1 MNTKKILS
9 IQAIFLLLM
18 LLSNYNRV
26 SAQFTRHIVWL
37 KNKGNN
43 TYALSNPSAYLSLRS
58 IDRRTRYTITI
69 DSSDLPIS
77 STYLTQIR
85 NVAGVTILN
94 VSKWL
99 NAVCIQCADPTALQT
114 IQNLPFVQQVAGLAA
129 RPSTTEKTKDKFIRD
144 EDILPLY
151 NSPTF
156 TRLNGDFYNY
166 GSTASLEIKL
176 HRAEFL
182 HNIGLRG
189 AGMQVAVL
197 DGGFYNYNTLPAFD
211 SINRNGQVLSTWD
224 FVARNQFVQDDHPH
238 GMQCLSTIAAN
249 IPGQFIGKAPQ
260 ASFHLFR
267 TEDVNSEY
275 PIEEFNWVCG
285 AERAD
290 SAGAD
295 LISSSLGYFDFDNPV
310 FNYTY
315 QQMNGR
321 TTISVKGAD
330 LAAKKGMLVFNSA
343 GNEGNGAWRYI
354 ITPADGDSVVAVGA
368 VNSAGAVASFS
379 SYGPSG
385 DGRIKPELAS
395 VGVAAVV
402 QNTSGGIG
410 AANGTSFACPNMAGI
425 ATCLW
430 QGFPEFNNM
439 KLLDALKRSASRY
452 TTPNDRIGYGIPD
465 LKNAFAFLLA
475 DYATTTASISN
486 CETTLS
492 WKSKDVSSMQY
503 IIERKLPSE
512 TAYRTIAQ
520 PSATGGTQLTNKT
533 YSYIDRLQG
542 VAAGQIQY
550 RVSQVIDT
558 NLATRQIVLLDSSI
572 SSLTTPCANT
582 DDIASILWIYPNP
595 LTGSS
600 KEKFIINITEPKQNL
615 VITCHDVTGRLI
627 GQYPFSKP
635 AGIYTNGELP
645 FKPTSSGV
653 YILTLWSD
661 NVKLDSK
668 EWVINY

>member
-1 MNTKKILS
+1 
-9 IQAIFLLLM
+9 M
-18 LLSNYNRV
+18 L
-26 SAQFTRHIVWL
+26 F
-37 KNKGNN
+37 
-43 TYALSNPSAYLSLRS
+43 RS
-58 IDRRTRYTITI
+58 
-69 DSSDLPIS
+69 SSDLPIS
-77 STYLTQIR
+77 PSYITQIR
-85 NVAGVTILN
+85 NISGVIILN

-99 NAVCIQCADPTALQT
+99 NAVCIQSADPIALQT

-129 RPSTTEKTKDKFIRD
+129 RPSTTEKTKDKFIRE
-144 EDILPLY
+144 EDILPIY
-151 NSPTF
+151 HTPTN

-166 GSTASLEIKL
+166 GNTASLEIKL

-249 IPGQFIGKAPQ
+249 IPGQFIGKAPK

-512 TAYRTIAQ
+512 TTYRTLAQ

-533 YSYIDRLQG
+533 YEI
-542 VAAGQIQY
+542 
-550 RVSQVIDT
+550 
-558 NLATRQIVLLDSSI
+558 
-572 SSLTTPCANT
+572 
-582 DDIASILWIYPNP
+582 
-595 LTGSS
+595 
-600 KEKFIINITEPKQNL
+600 
-615 VITCHDVTGRLI
+615 GR
-627 GQYPFSKP
+627 
-635 AGIYTNGELP
+635 AH
-645 FKPTSSGV
+645 V
-653 YILTLWSD
+653 
-661 NVKLDSK
+661 
-668 EWVINY
+668 

>member
-1 MNTKKILS
+1 MNTRKISLRLWLVL
-9 IQAIFLLLM
+9 ILA
-18 LLSNYNRV
+18 LLSSSNFV
-26 SAQFTRHIVWL
+26 SAQFTRHIIWL

-43 TYALSNPSAYLSLRS
+43 TYSISNPSSFLSPRS
-58 IDRRTRYTITI
+58 IDRRTRFTISI
-69 DSSDLPIS
+69 DSTDLPVS
-77 STYLTQIR
+77 STYVTQIR
-85 NVAGVTILN
+85 NISGVTILN
-94 VSKWL
+94 ISKWL
-99 NAVCIQCADPTALQT
+99 NAICIQSADVTALQT

-129 RPSTTEKTKDKFIRD
+129 RPSSTGKIKDKFIRE
-144 EDILPLY
+144 EDIFPLS
-151 NSPTF
+151 NQQLFSK
-156 TRLNGDFYNY
+156 LNGDFYNY
-166 GSTASLEIKL
+166 GNNASLEVKL

-211 SINRNGQVLSTWD
+211 SINRNGQVLGTWD
-224 FVARNQFVQDDHPH
+224 FVSRNQFVQDDHPH

-249 IPGQFIGKAPQ
+249 LPGQFVGKAPQ
-260 ASFHLFR
+260 ASFYLYR

-295 LISSSLGYFDFDNPV
+295 LISSSLGYYDFDNPV

-343 GNEGNGAWRYI
+343 GNEGNNSWRYI
-354 ITPADGDSVVAVGA
+354 ITPADGDSVIAVGA
-368 VNSAGAVASFS
+368 VNSAGTVASFS

-395 VGVAAVV
+395 VGLSAVV
-402 QNTSGGIG
+402 QTTSGSIG
-410 AANGTSFACPNMAGI
+410 AANGTSFACPNMAGL

-439 KLLDALKRSASRY
+439 KILDALKKAASRY

-465 LKNAFAFLLA
+465 LKNAFALLLA
-475 DYATTTASISN
+475 DYATTTPMLGN
-486 CETTLS
+486 CEATIS
-492 WKSKDVSSMQY
+492 WKSKDVSAMQY
-503 IIERKLPSE
+503 IVERKLPNE
-512 TAYRTIAQ
+512 IAYRTLAQ
-520 PSATGGTQLTNKT
+520 PYATGGGQLTNKT
-533 YSYIDRLQG
+533 YSYVDRLQG
-542 VAAGQIQY
+542 VAAGQVQY
-550 RVSQVIDT
+550 RISQVIDT
-558 NLATRQIVLLDSSI
+558 NFTSKQTVLLDSSI
-572 SSLTTPCANT
+572 VTLTTPCTNT

-595 LTGSS
+595 LTSSS
-600 KEKFIINITEPKQNL
+600 KEKFVINMLEPKQNL
-615 VITCHDVTGRLI
+615 AITCHDLSGRLI
-627 GQYPFSKP
+627 GLYRFSKP

-653 YILTLWSD
+653 YVLTLWSD
-661 NVKLDSK
+661 DTKLDSK
-668 EWVINY
+668 EWVVTY